1 MAPVET
7 DLHPSTED
15 SLHTI
20 FFFLFNHLPPDI
32 TSGQGLKKHF
42 IIFSFT
48 IQLNNK
54 IWLAEYSEKAHL
66 SSYPYTER
74 QSAFRRH
81 TSCPSGRRSR
91 CRSTSWTLSETQQR
105 KDKKNT
111 LLQAVE
117 GSGAP
122 VYYMKG
128 ALEGVLVKCDSYLQH
143 GSVRPLANTA
153 VPATVVRHAAE
164 LGKRRGCC
172 NIAIRTLSYQHVN

>member
-1 MAPVET
+1 MPPLET
-7 DLHPSTED
+7 DPQLRTED

-20 FFFLFNHLPPDI
+20 FASPKHSKGKTK
-32 TSGQGLKKHF
+32 TS
-42 IIFSFT
+42 
-48 IQLNNK
+48 
-54 IWLAEYSEKAHL
+54 
-66 SSYPYTER
+66 
-74 QSAFRRH
+74 
-81 TSCPSGRRSR
+81 
-91 CRSTSWTLSETQQR
+91 
-105 KDKKNT
+105 

-172 NIAIRTLSYQHVN
+172 NVADIPTCKLTVSRDFEGVKCGI